1 MIFLAVV
8 VHGLM
13 SSAIQVA
20 PHQSESAYAH
30 TLAGHEHVANEEFD
44 RGLDYYRA
52 AVRLEPRRYNAWYG
66 PFLTPEVCPPDQKD
80 KEFHYDACGINRP
93 FKGMHD

>member
-13 SSAIQVA
+13 RSAIQVA

-66 PFLTPEVCPPDQKD
+66 PFLPPEVCLPDQGQ
-80 KEFHYDACGINRP
+80 GISLRCVWN
-93 FKGMHD
+93 